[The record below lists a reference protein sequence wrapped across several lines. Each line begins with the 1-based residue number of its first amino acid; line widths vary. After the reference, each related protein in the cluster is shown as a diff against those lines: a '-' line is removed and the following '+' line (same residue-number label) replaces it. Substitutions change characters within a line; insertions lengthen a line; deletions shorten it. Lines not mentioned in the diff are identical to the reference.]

1 MDLPFLMLVLL
12 LTGIG
17 VIMVFSASYATAYL
31 QEDKSPT
38 FYFFRQALFA
48 AAGLTVMYITSKIN
62 YQTFRWLSVFALGL
76 AVLLLVAVLI
86 PGIHT
91 SRSDGVKRWIAVPGI
106 GTFQPSEIAK
116 VAVIMYFSARLS
128 KRNTEKPR
136 RLSPRSPL
144 SGVVGFLDRIGF
156 LELVP
161 YGLILL
167 LIVGLMMLEPHMSGT
182 ILILAGAAAVLFA
195 AGIKLYWFAG
205 GGAALMGL
213 VVLMMSGY
221 QSTRILVWQDPWA
234 YPRDGGYQIIQSLR
248 HRLRRTAGPGPGQ
261 EPAEVPLPA
270 RAGERLHLCH
280 RVRGAGP
287 DRGRNR
293 PHSLCPAG
301 HAGLLDCHPRQ
312 RPLRRPSG
320 GGYHH
325 PDRGTGVPEHLR
337 GHQPDPYHRHLPAVF
352 QLRGYGADD
361 PTGGDGHHP
370 FRFPADPG
378 AETGVKKSREDAV
391 PLRGQGQWC
400 APQAHVLLRTSSEFL
415 SPYGG

>member
-76 AVLLLVAVLI
+76 AVLLLIAVLI

-234 YPRDGGYQIIQSLR
+234 YPRDGGYQIIQSLYAIGSGG
-248 HRLRRTAGPGPGQ
+248 LLG
-261 EPAEVPLPA
+261 LI
-270 RAGERLHLCH
+270 
-280 RVRGAGP
+280 GAGIVLILFALLVMRGYWIAIHAR
-287 DRGRNR
+287 DRFGALLVVGITTLTAVQVFLNISVVTNLI
-293 PHSLCPAG
+293 PTTGISLPFFSYGGTALMIQLAEMGIILSVSRQIPA
-301 HAGLLDCHPRQ
+301 PRQ
-312 RPLRRPSG
+312 
-320 GGYHH
+320 
-325 PDRGTGVPEHLR
+325 E
-337 GHQPDPYHRHLPAVF
+337 
-352 QLRGYGADD
+352 
-361 PTGGDGHHP
+361 
-370 FRFPADPG
+370 
-378 AETGVKKSREDAV
+378 
-391 PLRGQGQWC
+391 
-400 APQAHVLLRTSSEFL
+400 
-415 SPYGG
+415 

>member
-106 GTFQPSEIAK
+106 GTFQPSEVAK

-161 YGLILL
+161 YGAILMVIAL
-167 LIVGLMMLEPHMSGT
+167 LMLMEPHMSGT
-182 ILILAGAAAVLFA
+182 ILVLAGGASVLFA
-195 AGIKLYWFAG
+195 AGISLGWFAAG
-205 GGAALMGL
+205 GTLVAGAMWFIITQTPYMTA
-213 VVLMMSGY
+213 
-221 QSTRILVWQDPWA
+221 RINLWLDPWA
-234 YPRDGGYQIIQSLR
+234 QRQGDGFQTVQSL
-248 HRLRRTAGPGPGQ
+248 LAIGSG
-261 EPAEVPLPA
+261 
-270 RAGERLHLCH
+270 
-280 RVRGAGP
+280 
-287 DRGRNR
+287 
-293 PHSLCPAG
+293 
-301 HAGLLDCHPRQ
+301 GLLGLGLGKSRQ
-312 RPLRRPSG
+312 KFL
-320 GGYHH
+320 Y
-325 PDRGTGVPEHLR
+325 VPEPENDFVFPIVAEEL
-337 GHQPDPYHRHLPAVF
+337 GFIGAVVVLLLF
-352 QLRGYGADD
+352 SLLIMRGYWLALHARDKFGALTIVGIITLLAVQVFLNVGVVTNLI
-361 PTGGDGHHP
+361 PNTGISLP
-370 FRFPADPG
+370 FF
-378 AETGVKKSREDAV
+378 S
-391 PLRGQGQWC
+391 
-400 APQAHVLLRTSSEFL
+400 
-415 SPYGG
+415 YGGTALMIQLAEMGIVLSISRQIPAPKND

>member
-234 YPRDGGYQIIQSLR
+234 YPRDGGYQIIQSLYAIGSGGLLGLGLGKSR
-248 HRLRRTAGPGPGQ
+248 QKFLYCPSRRT
-261 EPAEVPLPA
+261 
-270 RAGERLHLCH
+270 
-280 RVRGAGP
+280 
-287 DRGRNR
+287 
-293 PHSLCPAG
+293 
-301 HAGLLDCHPRQ
+301 
-312 RPLRRPSG
+312 
-320 GGYHH
+320 
-325 PDRGTGVPEHLR
+325 
-337 GHQPDPYHRHLPAVF
+337 
-352 QLRGYGADD
+352 
-361 PTGGDGHHP
+361 
-370 FRFPADPG
+370 
-378 AETGVKKSREDAV
+378 
-391 PLRGQGQWC
+391 
-400 APQAHVLLRTSSEFL
+400 TSSL
-415 SPYGG
+415 PSCARSWA

>member
-76 AVLLLVAVLI
+76 AGLLLVAVLI

-234 YPRDGGYQIIQSLR
+234 YPLDGGYQIIQSLYAIGSGGLLGLGLGKSR
-248 HRLRRTAGPGPGQ
+248 QKFLYLP
-261 EPAEVPLPA
+261 EPENDFIFAIVCEEL
-270 RAGERLHLCH
+270 GLI
-280 RVRGAGP
+280 GAGIVLILFALLVMRGYWIAIHAR
-287 DRGRNR
+287 DRFGALLVVGITTLTAVQVFLNISVVTNLI
-293 PHSLCPAG
+293 PTTGISLPFFSYGGTALMIQLAEMGIILSVSRQIPA
-301 HAGLLDCHPRQ
+301 PRQ
-312 RPLRRPSG
+312 
-320 GGYHH
+320 
-325 PDRGTGVPEHLR
+325 E
-337 GHQPDPYHRHLPAVF
+337 
-352 QLRGYGADD
+352 
-361 PTGGDGHHP
+361 
-370 FRFPADPG
+370 
-378 AETGVKKSREDAV
+378 
-391 PLRGQGQWC
+391 
-400 APQAHVLLRTSSEFL
+400 
-415 SPYGG
+415 